1 MGKLRREATCLQ
13 NHKVRLGGPWGEQLA
28 VGPVGPGAR
37 RHIGGQSGCWA
48 WAEHPRKAFLLGKS
62 P

>member
-37 RHIGGQSGCWA
+37 RRIEARRGGWA
-48 WAEHPRKAFLLGKS
+48 GAAHPRKALLLGKS